1 MLILTATGSQ
11 SFFATCISLF
21 IKYWPS
27 IFLGVRTTLQIA
39 LTGTTIGLF
48 LGLFVGGLKAIK
60 VEKQAPKI
68 IKILKKIYDTI
79 ATIYIEIFRGTPMM
93 IQAVFLYYA
102 LLKVFNWDYNTA
114 GLFVVSINTGA
125 YMSEIIRSGIQSI
138 DNGQVEAARS
148 LGMTSIQTMMSV
160 VLPQAIK
167 NAFPAIGNEFIVN
180 IKDTS
185 VLSIISVT
193 ELMFQSKRIAGSTYQ
208 YTNTYFVAACVYL
221 VLTLTCS
228 LILRYIEHRMNN
240 IKTSIPQSDTNVAS
254 MKIANRKDN

>member
-1 MLILTATGSQ
+1 MIILTATGSQ
-11 SFFATCISLF
+11 SFFATCISLLT
-21 IKYWPS
+21 KYWPS
-27 IFLGVRTTLQIA
+27 ILLGVRTTLQIA
-39 LTGTTIGLF
+39 LVGTTIGLF
-48 LGLFVGGLKAIK
+48 LGLVVGGLKAIK
-60 VEKQAPKI
+60 VERQASPVVKN
-68 IKILKKIYDTI
+68 IKKLYDII
-79 ATIYIEIFRGTPMM
+79 ATVYIEVFRGTPMM

-102 LLKVFNWDYNTA
+102 LLHVFNWDYNTA

-138 DNGQVEAARS
+138 DNGQVEASRS

-208 YTNTYFVAACVYL
+208 FEESYFVVACVYL

-228 LILRYIEHRMNN
+228 LILRYIEQRMNH
-240 IKTSIPQSDTNVAS
+240 IKTSIPQSDTKPATMNL
-254 MKIANRKDN
+254 ANRKED